1 MVNVRKMEFRD
12 IKKVVELEE
21 KYLLESLGEKLL
33 ASELS
38 EKNNGV
44 SFYVIENDDVVIGY
58 IGRYYFF
65 QEAEVLN
72 FVVDESYQRQGY
84 GQKLF
89 DKMVK
94 DMKDVKKYSFFNILL
109 SKAIMPFYV
118 VCIITLEV
126 RASNIKGINF
136 YTKNGFKQVGVRKK
150 YYKNGEDALL
160 LLKEFIWKF

>member
-89 DKMVK
+89 DKMVEN
-94 DMKDVKKYSFFNILL
+94 MKNIKK
-109 SKAIMPFYV
+109 
-118 VCIITLEV
+118 ITLEV

-160 LLKEFIWKF
+160 LLKEFI

>member
-38 EKNNGV
+38 EKNNGL

-94 DMKDVKKYSFFNILL
+94 DMKDVKK
-109 SKAIMPFYV
+109 
-118 VCIITLEV
+118 ITLEV

-160 LLKEFIWKF
+160 LLKEFI

>member
-72 FVVDESYQRQGY
+72 FVVDESYQHQGY

-89 DKMVK
+89 DKMVE
-94 DMKDVKKYSFFNILL
+94 DMKDVKK
-109 SKAIMPFYV
+109 
-118 VCIITLEV
+118 ITLEV

-136 YTKNGFKQVGVRKK
+136 YTKNGFKQVGVRKR

>member
-1 MVNVRKMEFRD
+1 MVNVRKMEIRD

-89 DKMVK
+89 DKMVE
-94 DMKDVKKYSFFNILL
+94 DMKDVKK
-109 SKAIMPFYV
+109 
-118 VCIITLEV
+118 ITREV

>member
-89 DKMVK
+89 DKMVE
-94 DMKDVKKYSFFNILL
+94 DMKDVKK
-109 SKAIMPFYV
+109 
-118 VCIITLEV
+118 ITLEV
-126 RASNIKGINF
+126 RASNIKGISF
-136 YTKNGFKQVGVRKK
+136 YTKNGFKQVGVRKR

-160 LLKEFIWKF
+160 LLKEFI

>member
-58 IGRYYFF
+58 LGSYYFF
-65 QEAEVLN
+65 PEYEVLN

-94 DMKDVKKYSFFNILL
+94 DMKDVKK
-109 SKAIMPFYV
+109 
-118 VCIITLEV
+118 ITLEV

>member
-94 DMKDVKKYSFFNILL
+94 DMKDVKR
-109 SKAIMPFYV
+109 
-118 VCIITLEV
+118 ITLEV

>member
-89 DKMVK
+89 DKMVE
-94 DMKDVKKYSFFNILL
+94 DMKDVKKIS
-109 SKAIMPFYV
+109 
-118 VCIITLEV
+118 LEV

-160 LLKEFIWKF
+160 LLKEFI

>member
-89 DKMVK
+89 DKIE
-94 DMKDVKKYSFFNILL
+94 DMKDVKK
-109 SKAIMPFYV
+109 
-118 VCIITLEV
+118 ITLEV

-136 YTKNGFKQVGVRKK
+136 YTKNGFKQVGVRKR

-160 LLKEFIWKF
+160 LLKEFI

>member
-21 KYLLESLGEKLL
+21 KYLLESLGKKLL

-89 DKMVK
+89 DKMVE
-94 DMKDVKKYSFFNILL
+94 DMKDVKK
-109 SKAIMPFYV
+109 
-118 VCIITLEV
+118 ITLEV

-160 LLKEFIWKF
+160 LLKEFI

>member
-38 EKNNGV
+38 EKNNGG

-89 DKMVK
+89 DKMVE
-94 DMKDVKKYSFFNILL
+94 DMKDVKK
-109 SKAIMPFYV
+109 
-118 VCIITLEV
+118 ITLEV

-160 LLKEFIWKF
+160 LLKEFI

>member
-89 DKMVK
+89 DKMVE
-94 DMKDVKKYSFFNILL
+94 DMKDVKK
-109 SKAIMPFYV
+109 
-118 VCIITLEV
+118 ITLEV
-126 RASNIKGINF
+126 RASNIKGISF

-160 LLKEFIWKF
+160 LLKEFI

>member
-21 KYLLESLGEKLL
+21 KYLLESLREKLL

-89 DKMVK
+89 DKMVE
-94 DMKDVKKYSFFNILL
+94 DMKDVKK
-109 SKAIMPFYV
+109 
-118 VCIITLEV
+118 ITLEV

>member
-58 IGRYYFF
+58 IGRYYFL

-89 DKMVK
+89 DKMVE
-94 DMKDVKKYSFFNILL
+94 DMKDVKK
-109 SKAIMPFYV
+109 
-118 VCIITLEV
+118 ITLEV

-136 YTKNGFKQVGVRKK
+136 YTKNGFKQVGVRKR

>member
-33 ASELS
+33 ASKLS

-89 DKMVK
+89 DKMVE
-94 DMKDVKKYSFFNILL
+94 DMKDVKK
-109 SKAIMPFYV
+109 
-118 VCIITLEV
+118 ITLEV

-136 YTKNGFKQVGVRKK
+136 YTKNGFKQVGVRKR

-160 LLKEFIWKF
+160 LLKEFI

>member
-89 DKMVK
+89 DKMVE
-94 DMKDVKKYSFFNILL
+94 DMKNVKK
-109 SKAIMPFYV
+109 
-118 VCIITLEV
+118 ITLEV

-136 YTKNGFKQVGVRKK
+136 YTKNGFKQVGVRKR

-160 LLKEFIWKF
+160 LLKEFI

>member
-89 DKMVK
+89 DKMVE
-94 DMKDVKKYSFFNILL
+94 DMNDVKK
-109 SKAIMPFYV
+109 
-118 VCIITLEV
+118 ITLEV

-160 LLKEFIWKF
+160 LLKEFI

>member
-58 IGRYYFF
+58 IGRHYFF

-89 DKMVK
+89 DKMVE
-94 DMKDVKKYSFFNILL
+94 DMKDVKK
-109 SKAIMPFYV
+109 
-118 VCIITLEV
+118 ITLEV

>member
-21 KYLLESLGEKLL
+21 KYVLESLGEKLL

-94 DMKDVKKYSFFNILL
+94 DMKDVKK
-109 SKAIMPFYV
+109 
-118 VCIITLEV
+118 ITLEV

>member
-33 ASELS
+33 TSELS

-89 DKMVK
+89 DKMVE
-94 DMKDVKKYSFFNILL
+94 DMKDVKK
-109 SKAIMPFYV
+109 
-118 VCIITLEV
+118 ITLEV

-136 YTKNGFKQVGVRKK
+136 YTKNGFKQVGVRKR

-160 LLKEFIWKF
+160 LLKEFI

>member
-1 MVNVRKMEFRD
+1 MINVRKMEFRD

-89 DKMVK
+89 DKMVE
-94 DMKDVKKYSFFNILL
+94 DMKDVKK
-109 SKAIMPFYV
+109 
-118 VCIITLEV
+118 ITLEV

>member
-38 EKNNGV
+38 ERNNGV

-72 FVVDESYQRQGY
+72 FIVDESYQRQGY

-89 DKMVK
+89 DKMVE
-94 DMKDVKKYSFFNILL
+94 DMKDVKK
-109 SKAIMPFYV
+109 
-118 VCIITLEV
+118 ITLEV

>member
-1 MVNVRKMEFRD
+1 MVNVRKMEFCD

-89 DKMVK
+89 DKMVE
-94 DMKDVKKYSFFNILL
+94 DMKDVKK
-109 SKAIMPFYV
+109 
-118 VCIITLEV
+118 ITLEV

>member
-84 GQKLF
+84 GQKIF
-89 DKMVK
+89 DKMVE
-94 DMKDVKKYSFFNILL
+94 DMKDVKK
-109 SKAIMPFYV
+109 
-118 VCIITLEV
+118 ITLEV

>member
-1 MVNVRKMEFRD
+1 MVNIRKMEFRD

-89 DKMVK
+89 DKMVE
-94 DMKDVKKYSFFNILL
+94 DMKDVKK
-109 SKAIMPFYV
+109 
-118 VCIITLEV
+118 ITLEV

-136 YTKNGFKQVGVRKK
+136 YTKNGFKQVGVRKR

>member
-89 DKMVK
+89 DKMVE
-94 DMKDVKKYSFFNILL
+94 DMKDVKK
-109 SKAIMPFYV
+109 
-118 VCIITLEV
+118 ITLEV

-160 LLKEFIWKF
+160 LLKEFI

>member
-58 IGRYYFF
+58 IGRYYFS

-89 DKMVK
+89 DKMVE
-94 DMKDVKKYSFFNILL
+94 DMKDVKK
-109 SKAIMPFYV
+109 
-118 VCIITLEV
+118 ITLEV

-160 LLKEFIWKF
+160 LLKEFI

>member
-38 EKNNGV
+38 EKNNGL

-94 DMKDVKKYSFFNILL
+94 DMKDVKK
-109 SKAIMPFYV
+109 
-118 VCIITLEV
+118 ITLEV

>member
-84 GQKLF
+84 
-89 DKMVK
+89 
-94 DMKDVKKYSFFNILL
+94 
-109 SKAIMPFYV
+109 
-118 VCIITLEV
+118 
-126 RASNIKGINF
+126 
-136 YTKNGFKQVGVRKK
+136 VGVRKK

>member
-21 KYLLESLGEKLL
+21 KHLLESLGEKLL

-89 DKMVK
+89 DKMVE
-94 DMKDVKKYSFFNILL
+94 DMKDVKK
-109 SKAIMPFYV
+109 
-118 VCIITLEV
+118 ITLEV

>member
-12 IKKVVELEE
+12 NKKVVELEE
-21 KYLLESLGEKLL
+21 KYLLESLGEKLR

-89 DKMVK
+89 DKMVE
-94 DMKDVKKYSFFNILL
+94 DMKDVKK
-109 SKAIMPFYV
+109 
-118 VCIITLEV
+118 ITLEV

-136 YTKNGFKQVGVRKK
+136 YTKNGFKQVQKTAVKIGFGKM
-150 YYKNGEDALL
+150 
-160 LLKEFIWKF
+160 FSS

>member
-1 MVNVRKMEFRD
+1 MVNVRKMEFCD

-89 DKMVK
+89 DKMVE
-94 DMKDVKKYSFFNILL
+94 DMKDVKK
-109 SKAIMPFYV
+109 
-118 VCIITLEV
+118 ITLEV

-160 LLKEFIWKF
+160 LLKEFI

>member
-38 EKNNGV
+38 EKNNGA

-72 FVVDESYQRQGY
+72 FVVDESHQRQGY

-89 DKMVK
+89 DKMVE
-94 DMKDVKKYSFFNILL
+94 DMKDVKK
-109 SKAIMPFYV
+109 
-118 VCIITLEV
+118 ITLEV

-160 LLKEFIWKF
+160 LLKEFI

>member
-44 SFYVIENDDVVIGY
+44 SFYVIENDYVVIGY

-89 DKMVK
+89 DKMVE
-94 DMKDVKKYSFFNILL
+94 DMKDVKK
-109 SKAIMPFYV
+109 
-118 VCIITLEV
+118 ITLEV

-160 LLKEFIWKF
+160 LLKEFI

>member
-72 FVVDESYQRQGY
+72 FDVDESYQRQGY

-89 DKMVK
+89 DKMVE
-94 DMKDVKKYSFFNILL
+94 DMKDVKK
-109 SKAIMPFYV
+109 
-118 VCIITLEV
+118 ITLEV

-160 LLKEFIWKF
+160 LLKEFI

>member
-21 KYLLESLGEKLL
+21 KYLLESLGEKLI

-89 DKMVK
+89 DKMVE
-94 DMKDVKKYSFFNILL
+94 DMKDVKK
-109 SKAIMPFYV
+109 
-118 VCIITLEV
+118 ITLEV

-160 LLKEFIWKF
+160 LLKEFI

>member
-89 DKMVK
+89 DKMVE
-94 DMKDVKKYSFFNILL
+94 DMKDVKK
-109 SKAIMPFYV
+109 
-118 VCIITLEV
+118 ITLEV

-136 YTKNGFKQVGVRKK
+136 YTKNGFKQVGVRKR

-160 LLKEFIWKF
+160 LLKEVIWKF